1 MLASTDRGTDFEK
14 TSALLGHPELSSVPW
29 SKVAMS
35 SWSSCALL
43 CVTCVAVLSGQG
55 PTPAQE
61 EQLRKNALVLRAALP
76 LLYPTLST
84 QPVDVYPD
92 WNAGWTTVLGAI
104 GAPVRRTEEAPV
116 GPLQIEARV
125 VLGYVTWLKA
135 VGAHVHSAELDRLAA
150 EFTKNRGTLD
160 DLGRALQAMGA
171 RFGPGRGR
179 VLVDGNRR
187 RQLEKVFG
195 KIVVKSA
202 GLEWLATWETSYRVV
217 APTWRV
223 VVEATPRNSL
233 TRCVDLVFE
242 PISGELVHVFAGD
255 YLRDATVSFA
265 PCGNPARP

>member
-14 TSALLGHPELSSVPW
+14 TSALWGIPSMSSVHW
-29 SKVAMS
+29 SKAAMS
-35 SWSSCALL
+35 NWSSCALL
-43 CVTCVAVLSGQG
+43 CVMCVAVLSGQG
-55 PTPAQE
+55 PTPAQD

-76 LLYPTLST
+76 LLYPTLSA
-84 QPVDVYPD
+84 QPVAVYPD
-92 WNAGWTTVLGAI
+92 WNAGMTTVLGAI

-135 VGAHVHSAELDRLAA
+135 VGTHVHSAELDRMAA

-160 DLGRALQAMGA
+160 DLARALQAMGA
-171 RFGPGRGR
+171 KFGPGRGR
-179 VLVDGNRR
+179 VLVEANRR

-202 GLEWLATWETSYRVV
+202 SFEWLATWETTYRVV

-223 VVEATPRNSL
+223 VVEATPRNSPP
-233 TRCVDLVFE
+233 RCVDLVFE

-255 YLRDATVSFA
+255 DLRDGNVSFA
-265 PCGNPARP
+265 PCGSPARP